1 MPPIIC
7 YGIFKPIS
15 IAWKR
20 STTDAKWIQYALQ
33 HASFFASFVQ
43 LIQRVMLI
51 VFWITKFLHFFS
63 TRETNWELQ
72 FICARVDRDGSLLLF
87 IAIEMIPEAWTAHK
101 IIMNVFTYGLHSFW
115 DRVEPNVFVPMQL
128 WRRLW
133 VVSTCEAPTFCNNN
147 MKRERNGENKN
158 YIKPIFPRENLSGLK
173 KLRQL
178 CAWNFTRKR
187 FHLIK

>member
-1 MPPIIC
+1 MQNE
-7 YGIFKPIS
+7 YNT
-15 IAWKR
+15 R
-20 STTDAKWIQYALQ
+20 SNMHHSLRV
-33 HASFFASFVQ
+33 SFDWYREWCSLFSELRNFF
-43 LIQRVMLI
+43 I
-51 VFWITKFLHFFS
+51 FFS

-147 MKRERNGENKN
+147 MKRERNRENKN